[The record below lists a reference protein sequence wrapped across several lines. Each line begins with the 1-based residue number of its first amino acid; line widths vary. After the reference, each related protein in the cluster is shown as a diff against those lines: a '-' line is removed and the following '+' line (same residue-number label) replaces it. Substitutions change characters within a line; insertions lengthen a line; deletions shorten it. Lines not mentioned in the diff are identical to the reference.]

1 MKISR
6 LLIVTL
12 SLIVALSIVG
22 CGRGLGESPATTTPA
37 PTPTPTPPA
46 PPPPPPPIASV
57 QHIILA
63 MQENRSFD
71 HYFGHLGIY
80 RAAHGFGQVA
90 DIDGM
95 PANASNPDP
104 NGVPV
109 QNFHLK
115 TMCMENLTPDWL
127 ESHGDYNLSDLDFPP
142 NGYKGNGFVSNAAGL
157 AQCCDPQPSFDNR
170 GVRAIGWYDDS
181 DLPYDYFMASNFA
194 TSDRFFSPLPANSV
208 PNRVFG
214 MAATTASF
222 IHADMPDINTP
233 TIFSL
238 LDKAG
243 ITWRYYYITTTN
255 GHPNTTLNNFFPTFA
270 NAHSANIVPVSQ
282 YFTDAANNNLAQVS
296 YIQEQDGLDE
306 HPGGNLAGTTT
317 GNDIQYG
324 AALIKKYVDAL
335 MASQAWTTSVFFLT
349 FDEGGG
355 FYDHVQPQAT
365 VSPDGIPPC
374 ENDSQNSH
382 PGCLETKDQQAIN
395 PPLGYTGNGFDVTG
409 YRVPLIVISPFA
421 NKSYVSHTPM
431 DYTAFLKFI
440 ETRFNLSNL
449 TARDAAQPDMQEFF
463 NFQTPPWLAPPT
475 PPAQPTNG
483 ICNLT
488 NLPE

>member
-1 MKISR
+1 
-6 LLIVTL
+6 
-12 SLIVALSIVG
+12 
-22 CGRGLGESPATTTPA
+22 
-37 PTPTPTPPA
+37 
-46 PPPPPPPIASV
+46 
-57 QHIILA
+57 

-71 HYFGHLGIY
+71 HYFGHLGQY
-80 RAAHGFGQVA
+80 RAKNGYGQA
-90 DIDGM
+90 SDIDGM

-109 QNFHLK
+109 QNFHLQ

-127 ESHGDYNLSDLDFPP
+127 ESHGDYNLSNLDFPD

-181 DLPYDYFMASNFA
+181 DLPYYYFMASNFA
-194 TSDRFFSPLPANSV
+194 TSDRFFSPMPANSV

-214 MAATTASF
+214 MAATTDGYLHAS
-222 IHADMPDINTP
+222 MPAINTP

-238 LDKAG
+238 LDAAG
-243 ITWRYYYITTTN
+243 VTWRYYYITTIN

-282 YFTDAANNNLAQVS
+282 YFTDARNNTLAQVS

-306 HPGGNLAGTTT
+306 HPGGNLAGQNNT
-317 GNDIQYG
+317 GNHIQYG

-335 MASQAWTTSVFFLT
+335 MAGPAWTSSVFFLT

-355 FYDHVQPQAT
+355 YYDHVPPQTT
-365 VSPDGIPPC
+365 VSPDGIVPRDP
-374 ENDSQNSH
+374 E
-382 PGCLETKDQQAIN
+382 PKDQQAIN
-395 PPLGYTGNGFDVTG
+395 PPLGYTGNGFDHTG

-421 NKSYVSHTPM
+421 NKNFVSHTPM

-463 NFQTPPWLAPPT
+463 NFANPPWLAPPT
-475 PPAQPTNG
+475 PPSQPTSG
-483 ICNLT
+483 LCDLT